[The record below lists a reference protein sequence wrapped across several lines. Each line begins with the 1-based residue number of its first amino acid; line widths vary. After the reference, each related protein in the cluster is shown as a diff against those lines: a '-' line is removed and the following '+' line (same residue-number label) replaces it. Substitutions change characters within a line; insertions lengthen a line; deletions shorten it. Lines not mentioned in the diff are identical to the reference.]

1 MADAFDVI
9 VIGAGPAGYPAA
21 IRAAQNGLKV
31 ACIDAWKN
39 RDGSAAF
46 GGTCLNAGCIPSKAL
61 LESSELYD
69 RARTE
74 FAVHGI
80 QASGIALDLAAMQK
94 RRAGIVRGMTGGVA
108 ALLKAAG
115 VSGIH
120 GSAQLLSGRRVEVTG
135 LDGSKTSLSARHV
148 VLASG
153 SVPTE
158 LKAMPF
164 EHRYIIDSWDAL
176 ELSAVPKRLIVIGAG
191 IIGLE
196 LGSVWRRLG
205 ASVVV
210 LEALETLLP
219 LADQQLA
226 LEAQRQFK
234 KQGLEIQLGAKVSGA
249 SIAGDRVSVQYS
261 DRAGSASSLEADQVI
276 VAVGRRPYSANLLA
290 PDSGVALDQR
300 GFIQVDEECRT
311 GVEGVWA
318 IGDCVRGPMLA
329 HKGKEEGIAVA
340 DRIAGRYA
348 HVNYE
353 IIPSVIY
360 TAPEIAWVG
369 RTEEQ
374 LKAAGINYKSG
385 VFPFAAS
392 GRARA
397 MQAAVGFAKILA
409 DRESDTI
416 LGVHIIGPMAGELI
430 AEATLAMEFQASAED
445 LQRTIHAHPTLA
457 EALHE
462 AALAVDGRAIDNIN
476 PSGAL
481 PAARKPA

>member
-1 MADAFDVI
+1 MADAFDVV

-31 ACIDAWKN
+31 ACVDAWKN

-61 LESSELYD
+61 LESSELLE
-69 RARTE
+69 RARSE

-80 QASGIALDLAAMQK
+80 QTGSLTLDLATMQK
-94 RRAGIVRGMTGGVA
+94 RRAGIVRTMTGGVA
-108 ALLKAAG
+108 SLLKGAG
-115 VSGIH
+115 ATAIH
-120 GSAQLLSGRRVEVTG
+120 GSARLLRDRRVEVAAA
-135 LDGSKTSLSARHV
+135 DGTRSELTARHV

-153 SVPTE
+153 SIPTE
-158 LKAMPF
+158 LKSLPF
-164 EHRYIIDSWDAL
+164 DHRFIIDSWDAL

-205 ASVVV
+205 AEVIV
-210 LEALETLLP
+210 LEALETFLAA
-219 LADQQLA
+219 ADQQLA
-226 LEAQRQFK
+226 QEALRHFR
-234 KQGLEIQLGAKVSGA
+234 KQGLDIRLGAKVTA
-249 SIAGDRVSVQYS
+249 AATAGGSVTVQYN
-261 DRAGSASSLEADQVI
+261 DAAGKSLSAAAEQVI
-276 VAVGRRPYSANLLA
+276 VAVGRRPYTTNLFA
-290 PDSGVALDQR
+290 SDSGVALDER
-300 GFIQVDEECRT
+300 GFIRVDDSCQT
-311 GVEGVWA
+311 GVTGVWA

-348 HVNYE
+348 HVNYDV
-353 IIPSVIY
+353 IPSVIY

-369 RTEEQ
+369 KTEEQ
-374 LKAAGINYKSG
+374 LKASGIDYKSG

-397 MQAAVGFAKILA
+397 MQSTAGFAKILA
-409 DRESDTI
+409 VRDSDRI
-416 LGVHIIGPMAGELI
+416 VGVHIIGPMAGELI
-430 AEATLAMEFQASAED
+430 AEATLAMEFQASTED

-462 AALAVDGRAIDNIN
+462 AALAADKRAIDNLN
-476 PSGAL
+476 
-481 PAARKPA
+481 R

>member
-1 MADAFDVI
+1 
-9 VIGAGPAGYPAA
+9 
-21 IRAAQNGLKV
+21 
-31 ACIDAWKN
+31 
-39 RDGSAAF
+39 
-46 GGTCLNAGCIPSKAL
+46 
-61 LESSELYD
+61 
-69 RARTE
+69 
-74 FAVHGI
+74 
-80 QASGIALDLAAMQK
+80 
-94 RRAGIVRGMTGGVA
+94 
-108 ALLKAAG
+108 
-115 VSGIH
+115 
-120 GSAQLLSGRRVEVTG
+120 
-135 LDGSKTSLSARHV
+135 
-148 VLASG
+148 
-153 SVPTE
+153 
-158 LKAMPF
+158 
-164 EHRYIIDSWDAL
+164 
-176 ELSAVPKRLIVIGAG
+176 LSAVPKKLIVIGAG

-210 LEALETLLP
+210 LEALESLLP

-249 SIAGDRVSVQYS
+249 SIAGERVSVQYS
-261 DRAGSASSLEADQVI
+261 DRSGSAQSLEADQVI

-311 GVEGVWA
+311 GAEGVWA

-360 TAPEIAWVG
+360 TVPEIAWVG

-476 PSGAL
+476 PSGAR
-481 PAARKPA
+481 PEARKPA

>member
-1 MADAFDVI
+1 MADAFDV
-9 VIGAGPAGYPAA
+9 VVVGAGPAGYPAA

-31 ACIDAWKN
+31 ACVDAWKN

-61 LESSELYD
+61 LESSELLE
-69 RARTE
+69 RARSE

-80 QASGIALDLAAMQK
+80 QTGSLTLDLATMQK
-94 RRAGIVRGMTGGVA
+94 RRAGIVRTMTGGVA
-108 ALLKAAG
+108 SLLKGAG
-115 VSGIH
+115 ATAIH
-120 GSAQLLSGRRVEVTG
+120 GSARLLRDRGVEVTAA
-135 LDGSKTSLSARHV
+135 DGTRSELTARHV

-153 SVPTE
+153 SIPTE
-158 LKAMPF
+158 LKSLPF
-164 EHRYIIDSWDAL
+164 DHRFIIDSWDAL
-176 ELSAVPKRLIVIGAG
+176 ELAAVPKKLIVIGAG

-205 ASVVV
+205 AEVIV
-210 LEALETLLP
+210 LEALETFLAA
-219 LADQQLA
+219 ADQQLA
-226 LEAQRQFK
+226 QEALRHFK
-234 KQGLEIQLGAKVSGA
+234 KQGLDIRLGAKVTGA
-249 SIAGDRVSVQYS
+249 ASAGGSVTVQYS
-261 DRAGSASSLEADQVI
+261 DPSGKSLSAAADQVI
-276 VAVGRRPYSANLLA
+276 VAVGRRPYTTDLFSA
-290 PDSGVALDQR
+290 DSGVALDER
-300 GFIQVDEECRT
+300 GFIRVDESCQT
-311 GVEGVWA
+311 GTAGVWA

-353 IIPSVIY
+353 VIPSVIY

-369 RTEEQ
+369 KTEEQ
-374 LKAAGINYKSG
+374 LKASGIDYKSG

-397 MQAAVGFAKILA
+397 MQATAGFAKILA
-409 DRESDTI
+409 ARDSDRI
-416 LGVHIIGPMAGELI
+416 VGVHIIGPMAGELI
-430 AEATLAMEFQASAED
+430 AEATVAMEFQASSED

-462 AALAVDGRAIDNIN
+462 AALAVDKRAIDNLN
-476 PSGAL
+476 
-481 PAARKPA
+481 R